1 MFGKDI
7 FLKDLSSHQ
16 RIGLHV
22 FIYQPRRPIRDHGS
36 KDDSSFMVARSA
48 ADGHVQGANVQ
59 FVQLRNG
66 LGCGCGTDLQ
76 TVTQRRS
83 KAYQRRLT
91 LCSLFSGYSR
101 NWASTFREV
110 IHLPFLSTHKS
121 FS

>member
-7 FLKDLSSHQ
+7 FLKNLSSHQ

-76 TVTQRRS
+76 PGNTGQI
-83 KAYQRRLT
+83 QRLT
-91 LCSLFSGYSR
+91 ELDCRSALSFQ
-101 NWASTFREV
+101 V
-110 IHLPFLSTHKS
+110 IQEIGHLMFKR
-121 FS
+121 